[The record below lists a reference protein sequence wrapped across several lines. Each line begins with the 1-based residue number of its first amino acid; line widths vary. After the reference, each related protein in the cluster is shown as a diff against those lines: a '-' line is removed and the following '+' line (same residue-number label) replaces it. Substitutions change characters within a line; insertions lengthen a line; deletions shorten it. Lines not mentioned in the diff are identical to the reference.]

1 MEILAVTKVESS
13 CLLKADVYKSA
24 GSRVSGNIRLEKFFP
39 NKIETWIK
47 SQPAWHNLDNRLR
60 LKKKK
65 ESIFNYDCFYILI
78 SLAF

>member
-39 NKIETWIK
+39 NKIQPWTQ
-47 SQPAWHNLDNRLR
+47 SQTAWHDLNNRETEV
-60 LKKKK
+60 KKTRVN
-65 ESIFNYDCFYILI
+65 I
-78 SLAF
+78 